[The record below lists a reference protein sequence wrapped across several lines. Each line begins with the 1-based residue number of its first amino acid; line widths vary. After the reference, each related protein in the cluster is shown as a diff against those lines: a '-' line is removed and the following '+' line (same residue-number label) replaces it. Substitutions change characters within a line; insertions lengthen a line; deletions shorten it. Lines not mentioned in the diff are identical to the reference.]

1 MMSRAACVVI
11 AALSLSGC
19 DSFGWNAMPQA
30 SGATGAMGGGMGST
44 ITSADPQSLSPASVQ
59 ATPLAPAPFGATPKD
74 RLVAAIEDQGCVLT
88 SANVVAVLTQ
98 AGLTQDELL
107 RLAPELAS
115 EGRAEVSGSGSIRVL
130 TSRCA

>member
-1 MMSRAACVVI
+1 MMSRAILVV
-11 AALSLSGC
+11 AAVALAGC

-30 SGATGAMGGGMGST
+30 SGAGGGMGST
-44 ITSADPQSLSPASVQ
+44 MTQAGPQTLSPAQVQ